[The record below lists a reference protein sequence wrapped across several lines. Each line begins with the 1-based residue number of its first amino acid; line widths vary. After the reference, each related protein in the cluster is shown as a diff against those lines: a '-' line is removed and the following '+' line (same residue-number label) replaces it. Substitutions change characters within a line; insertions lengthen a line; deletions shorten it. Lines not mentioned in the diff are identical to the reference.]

1 MVSPYRQRVSVAWG
15 GLAPPLCSPDS
26 MALANTWGLNDME
39 EAGMERERW
48 VIYEASVF
56 LCLSDVKSIVSN

>member
-26 MALANTWGLNDME
+26 MALSELNDME

-48 VIYEASVF
+48 MIYEASVF